1 MGRRASFCCE
11 VSNVQG
17 HRHAR
22 MSGRTQYGDPSWRS
36 IVPNGLGTVNFL
48 GHPTLVF
55 LIQPACQRPA
65 SQQDNL
71 ITSRRKSPFF
81 EEEKETRPRLQAQGN
96 HRPIFRSF
104 PSSVHHR
111 ARHLPPPT
119 LRNDRSGPW
128 AYWEERTSKL
138 SVTLLPILG
147 PIIPTITHSILLQS
161 IIGKCTRLSRTCDS
175 SSSSLPPRWA
185 STPMMVR
192 SNQLCSKK

>member
-71 ITSRRKSPFF
+71 ITSRRKSPFLKKKKKHDRGCKLKEIIAQFFGRFHPQYITVPVTFLPPLF
-81 EEEKETRPRLQAQGN
+81 ETTDLGPGRIGKRERQSCQLLS
-96 HRPIFRSF
+96 FRS
-104 PSSVHHR
+104 S
-111 ARHLPPPT
+111 AR
-119 LRNDRSGPW
+119 
-128 AYWEERTSKL
+128 
-138 SVTLLPILG
+138 
-147 PIIPTITHSILLQS
+147 
-161 IIGKCTRLSRTCDS
+161 
-175 SSSSLPPRWA
+175 
-185 STPMMVR
+185 
-192 SNQLCSKK
+192 

>member
-1 MGRRASFCCE
+1 
-11 VSNVQG
+11 
-17 HRHAR
+17 

-71 ITSRRKSPFF
+71 ITSRRKSPFLKKKKKHDRGCKL
-81 EEEKETRPRLQAQGN
+81 KEIIAQFFGRF
-96 HRPIFRSF
+96 HPQYITVPVTF
-104 PSSVHHR
+104 
-111 ARHLPPPT
+111 LPP
-119 LRNDRSGPW
+119 LFENDRSGPW